1 MNFEKKRIKKEI
13 EIKMYKSQILIIFWG
28 GQSPPKTKMA
38 SWKITIFSR
47 RYIFKWLSFHCDLL
61 VFDPFFSSAI
71 QIMKPGTCEWDPSV
85 FSPKTRRKQQS
96 KQGGQLGSR
105 F

>member
-1 MNFEKKRIKKEI
+1 MNIEKKRIKEEFEI
-13 EIKMYKSQILIIFWG
+13 WMYKSQG

-47 RYIFKWLSFHCDLL
+47 RYICKWLSFHCDSL
-61 VFDPFFSSAI
+61 VFDPSFSSAI
-71 QIMKPGTCEWDPSV
+71 QIMKPGTCEWDPSM
-85 FSPKTRRKQQS
+85 FSPKTRPKQQS
-96 KQGGQLGSR
+96 KQGGQLDSR